1 MCKNIFWLGLGYWF
15 NFSQKRLKSIQK
27 HSFQGFRVFP
37 LAVVRH
43 CEALWG
49 TVRRC
54 VWTTLMPRLS
64 GNLQRIVYISVLLK
78 GSVTVIS
85 SDPPFLDQW
94 HARFTMVHFEALI
107 VMFKYVLIDMVLL
120 LCTKDTCAFLYFSYQ
135 SYKVFFII
143 AKRFRT

>member
-1 MCKNIFWLGLGYWF
+1 MCKNIFWLGLDYWF
-15 NFSQKRLKSIQK
+15 NFSPKRLKSIQK
-27 HSFQGFRVFP
+27 HSFQGFCRFSFSC
-37 LAVVRH
+37 

-49 TVRRC
+49 TVKRC

-107 VMFKYVLIDMVLL
+107 VMFKYVLIYLVLL